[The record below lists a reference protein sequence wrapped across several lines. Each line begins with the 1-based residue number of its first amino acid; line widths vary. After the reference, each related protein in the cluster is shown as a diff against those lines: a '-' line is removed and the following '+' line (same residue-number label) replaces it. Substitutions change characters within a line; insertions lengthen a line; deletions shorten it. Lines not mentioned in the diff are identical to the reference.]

1 MAFKM
6 NRLTLN
12 DRVPADPAA
21 ACADRLVE
29 AIADG
34 NSVLLTGSGDPSPL
48 FVAAAQHPR
57 LLRAAVFHVGPPL
70 DLISM
75 LRQVTADDGPRDA
88 TLEEGFDLLTAPGA
102 GCERIVLFVAEAHLL
117 PHATLRYIEF
127 ALRAGPY
134 LTVALAGQN
143 GLSDLLALDG
153 FAGLRNRMP
162 VHLLLPD
169 ADPAHTDRPPAAF
182 VSKDLDLAVTYRMTP
197 PRLLACAAAAAGFV
211 VVGMMSMS
219 LSPSAPPVTAV
230 LAEPETALSVA
241 AVEPSPEPASAQPA
255 PVGVAGSAEAPD
267 ASIAAAQQAPI
278 AAPLPS
284 PATEVEPTFAAEA
297 PAVAG
302 IVAVNAPDVPPASVP
317 VSTPEAAAP
326 PLGAPSYADAA
337 GTADVPAPPEMAQA
351 ETPGILP
358 GSTPESD
365 SGVAEAAAAPELH
378 PAMPSEPPAAAPS
391 QVDAPDPGMVAA
403 LTAEPAARPDST
415 AGILPPAAQLTVPMP
430 AARQA
435 HAAVLPVLPRAPYRS
450 TVIRPERVAD
460 RLPAPSGDGQRC
472 RSIVLRLQLGETP
485 TDGDRAYLRNGCR

>member
-1 MAFKM
+1 MPFKM

-12 DRVPADPAA
+12 DHAPTDHAA
-21 ACADRLVE
+21 ACADRLAE
-29 AIADG
+29 ALADG

-48 FVAAAQHPR
+48 FVAAARNLR
-57 LLRAAVFHVGPPL
+57 LLQAAVFHVGPPL

-169 ADPAHTDRPPAAF
+169 ADPAHTDCLPAAF
-182 VSKDLDLAVTYRMTP
+182 VPKDLDLAVTHRMTP

-211 VVGMMSMS
+211 VVGMMS
-219 LSPSAPPVTAV
+219 LSPSAPPVTAI
-230 LAEPETALSVA
+230 LAEPETAPSVA
-241 AVEPSPEPASAQPA
+241 AVASPEPVSAQPA
-255 PVGVAGSAEAPD
+255 PVGVADLAEAPD
-267 ASIAAAQQAPI
+267 TSIAAAQQAPI

-297 PAVAG
+297 SAVAG
-302 IVAVNAPDVPPASVP
+302 VVAVNAPDVPPASVP

-326 PLGAPSYADAA
+326 PPGAPSYAAAA
-337 GTADVPAPPEMAQA
+337 GTADVPTLPETAHA
-351 ETPGILP
+351 ETSGILP
-358 GSTPESD
+358 GSAPEPD
-365 SGVAEAAAAPELH
+365 SEVAEAAAAPELH
-378 PAMPSEPPAAAPS
+378 PATPSELPAAAPS
-391 QVDAPDPGMVAA
+391 QVEASDPGMVAA
-403 LTAEPAARPDST
+403 LTAEPAARPDT
-415 AGILPPAAQLTVPMP
+415 RANPAAELPPAAQLTVPMP
-430 AARQA
+430 AARQS

-472 RSIVLRLQLGETP
+472 RSINLRLQLGETP